1 MSFPTRY
8 CVWENGTQSCWVLE
22 ETRFSGIQKQITS
35 ANRME
40 LMENPWSS
48 SGRSSQDSETAGIL
62 NEIQKMMGELQSD
75 PADFNGR
82 IIFMSMFNDIVRDAK
97 GNEPLLFW
105 TRSKERPMTAR
116 KSSSVFFN
124 SFLNYFHIKA
134 NLNECWDRTAEK
146 MMQHFQR
153 SGHPIL
159 SCTSALERG
168 QLRSKWWGRT
178 TIHVTASD
186 DNVQMLL
193 KMVISVNQLSLYG
206 ADADLIK

>member
-8 CVWENGTQSCWVLE
+8 CVLVKWSTILLSPG
-22 ETRFSGIQKQITS
+22 RKKFSGIQKQITS
-35 ANRME
+35 ANWIE
-40 LMENPWSS
+40 LMENAWSS

-124 SFLNYFHIKA
+124 SFFELFTHNSKP
-134 NLNECWDRTAEK
+134 NECWDRTAEK

-159 SCTSALERG
+159 SCTSALGRG
-168 QLRSKWWGRT
+168 QLRSKEGERT
-178 TIHVTASD
+178 TIHFTASD

-193 KMVISVNQLSLYG
+193 KMVTSVNQLSLYG
-206 ADADLIK
+206 AVPDLI